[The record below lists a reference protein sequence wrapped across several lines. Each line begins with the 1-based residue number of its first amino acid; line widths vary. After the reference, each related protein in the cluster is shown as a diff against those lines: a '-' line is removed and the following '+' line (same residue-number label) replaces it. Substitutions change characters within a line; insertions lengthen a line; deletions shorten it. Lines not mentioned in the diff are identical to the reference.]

1 MLDLGYVRANLS
13 AVEEKLRVRGMD
25 PAVVFGDF
33 ITIDQR
39 RRDAITHVETNRAFL
54 NAISSSYEDAR
65 KKKQEGVLRD
75 VLVEIFKR
83 FRIADFLPKELLVDS
98 IGQSITYKVLS
109 LQVQKYK
116 EEIGQLE
123 KIVEATDL
131 ELRNILQAIPNFP
144 QDSVPI
150 GKSEHDNHVEKIW
163 DGDEKLTTEGNPD
176 TAYIPAAPSFPALPH
191 WEIGERLGILDF
203 ERAAKISGSRF
214 VVHFGQGARL
224 ERALANFMLDLHTRE
239 HGYTEVLPPYMVNS
253 KSLFGTGQLPKFA
266 EDLFHCDDKG
276 PYEPGKFQDGDHW
289 MIPTAEVPVTNLF
302 RDETLD
308 ESQLTTSFCAYT
320 PCFRSEAGSYG
331 KDVRGM
337 IRQHQFQKVEL
348 VKFCRPED
356 SNAEHEQLTRD
367 AEAVLER
374 LGLPYRRMLLC
385 TGDMGFSSAK
395 TYDLEVWLPGQNL
408 YREISSCS
416 NFEAFQARRANIRF
430 RPSGAAQGKAKK
442 SEFVHTLNGSGL
454 AVGRTYLAV
463 LENYQQADGT
473 VRIPEALLPYMND
486 PSKPCAE
493 WETQIAP
500 QQHTGRS

>member
-1 MLDLGYVRANLS
+1 MLDLNYVRANLDEVRRRLATRGVDPGTFLGGFS
-13 AVEEKLRVRGMD
+13 ENDELRRATITQLEKLQ
-25 PAVVFGDF
+25 A
-33 ITIDQR
+33 
-39 RRDAITHVETNRAFL
+39 
-54 NAISSSYEDAR
+54 
-65 KKKQEGVLRD
+65 
-75 VLVEIFKR
+75 KR
-83 FRIADFLPKELLVDS
+83 NQLS
-98 IGQSITYKVLS
+98 I
-109 LQVQKYK
+109 
-116 EEIGQLE
+116 EIGQRRKLGANAEIETANVAVIKRDIAELE
-123 KIVEATDL
+123 EQAASLD
-131 ELRNILQAIPNFP
+131 ERQRNALAGIPNLP

-150 GKSEHDNHVEKIW
+150 GKSEHDNRIEKVW
-163 DGDEKLTTEGNPD
+163 DGAEKFTGDGSPD
-176 TAYIPAAPSFPALPH
+176 TAYTPAAPAFPAMPH

-214 VVHFGQGARL
+214 VVHYGQGARL

-276 PYEPGKFQDGDHW
+276 AYEPGKFQDGDHW
-289 MIPTAEVPVTNLF
+289 LIPTAEVPVTNLF
-302 RDETLD
+302 RDETMD
-308 ESQLTTSFCAYT
+308 ETQLTTSFCAYT

-356 SNAEHEQLTRD
+356 SNAEHERLTRD
-367 AEAVLER
+367 AERVLEL
-374 LGLPYRRMLLC
+374 LGLPYRRVLLC
-385 TGDMGFSSAK
+385 TGDMGFASSK

-430 RPSGAAQGKAKK
+430 KPSGSAQGKSKK

-473 VRIPEALLPYMND
+473 VRIPDALVPYMNGE
-486 PSKPCAE
+486 SL
-493 WETQIAP
+493 IAP
-500 QQHTGRS
+500 QHLTGGGKARKV